1 MNVGKHIS
9 TKIMKW
15 VVLFGLVIVS
25 AVFLLNKF
33 FLVKCL
39 QNTTTTTS
47 DDYRISSKSTIFEHA
62 AEVSTSDSIC
72 PVTVRPIAE
81 VRANAQKL
89 LRGAVDYVISFEADL
104 SILGFASS
112 WGQKFF
118 HSGALKT
125 DKRDRPLVPALYVFG
140 DSLSD
145 SGNNN
150 FLQTHVGVDY
160 KPYGIDFPFGT
171 TGRYTNGK
179 TFVDFIANLLGLP
192 FAPPYLGLLTNGEVN
207 ITTGVNYASGG
218 AGILPETGTAL
229 GENLSFNKQIKY
241 FQDTITNDLLRIF
254 KTPDEFLEYLSKSI
268 FVVSIGN
275 NDYINNYLQPA
286 NYKSSQMFTPRQ
298 FADLL
303 IDELIR
309 GLKKLYNMGGRK
321 FLVFNI
327 GRVGCIPSMV
337 NSAKPKPT
345 TPCVEDVNKL
355 VLLFNTRLPSTLK
368 ELEHTLVGSTFVHG
382 DSYNATQDPS
392 GSTAILTPC
401 CEVGDG
407 GLCLPDQTPCQD
419 RTAHIFWDAFHPTE
433 VVYDRLASDCFSG
446 FSSCVPINV
455 EQLGRNL

>member
-1 MNVGKHIS
+1 MS
-9 TKIMKW
+9 RIMKW
-15 VVLFGLVIVS
+15 VLLFGLLVVS
-25 AVFLLNKF
+25 VVFLLNHF
-33 FLVKCL
+33 LLVKCPEDSV
-39 QNTTTTTS
+39 TTTTT
-47 DDYRISSKSTIFEHA
+47 DDHKLST
-62 AEVSTSDSIC
+62 TGSIC
-72 PVTVRPIAE
+72 PVTVRPLAE
-81 VRANAQKL
+81 LRANAQIL
-89 LRGAVDYVISFEADL
+89 LRGAIDYVISFEADL
-104 SILGFASS
+104 SILEVASS
-112 WGQKFF
+112 WGQKLF
-118 HSGALKT
+118 HSGALKA
-125 DKRDRPLVPALYVFG
+125 DKRNRPLAPALYVFG

-150 FLQTHVGVDY
+150 FLQTFVGVNY

-192 FAPPYLGLLTNGEVN
+192 FVPPYLGLLTNGEIN

-268 FVVSIGN
+268 FLISIGN

-286 NYKSSQMFTPRQ
+286 NYKSSQMFTPWR

-309 GLKKLYNMGGRK
+309 GLKKLYNLGGRK

-327 GRVGCIPSMV
+327 GRIGCIPSIV
-337 NSAKPKPT
+337 KNANPKPT
-345 TPCVEDVNKL
+345 TTCVEDVNKL

-368 ELEHTLVGSTFVHG
+368 ELEQALVGSTFVHG
-382 DSYNATQDPS
+382 DSYSATQDFSSS
-392 GSTAILTPC
+392 GSTATQTPC

-407 GLCLPDQTPCQD
+407 GMCLPDQTPCQD
-419 RTAHIFWDAFHPTE
+419 RTAFIFWDEFHPTE
-433 VVYDRLASDCFSG
+433 VVYNHLASDCFSG
-446 FSSCVPINV
+446 SSCVPINV
-455 EQLGRNL
+455 EQLAQKL